1 MMLPT
6 YLRRRTICDGR
17 SGSNKT
23 SKGPVH
29 TRFVKTGLLVAYKRT
44 AKFWKDWIASR
55 IVPDL
60 KAEFSAIGELLHI
73 RDCVE

>member
-1 MMLPT
+1 MNLA
-6 YLRRRTICDGR
+6 
-17 SGSNKT
+17 T
-23 SKGPVH
+23 SKEQILKYTDEFLSPPEIVSGQSSELH
-29 TRFVKTGLLVAYKRT
+29 LRLRGKRT